1 MPPETGDYSPLIK
14 TCGYWFRRF
23 KSGDFDTEDNERPD
37 YPKKIEEEELET
49 LLDEDPCQTQD
60 EMAESLGVDR
70 STIPRLLHILGMI

>member
-1 MPPETGDYSPLIK
+1 M
-14 TCGYWFRRF
+14 
-23 KSGDFDTEDNERPD
+23 EDNERPD